1 IYFALHQRRLFTA
14 HGIGRG
20 ISPIHQRVTTMLLS
34 HLVDMYR
41 QWRRYNES
49 LRELNRLADRE
60 LADIGMT
67 RGDIPRVA
75 WESSER

>member
-1 IYFALHQRRLFTA
+1 MESEWGLIPF
-14 HGIGRG
+14 
-20 ISPIHQRVTTMLLS
+20 HQRVTTMLLS
-34 HLVDMYR
+34 HLVDIFR

-75 WESSER
+75 WESSEH

>member
-1 IYFALHQRRLFTA
+1 
-14 HGIGRG
+14 
-20 ISPIHQRVTTMLLS
+20 MLLS